1 MSDIQQHRTN
11 LSRVY
16 QNAVAPAVGLGEWIV
31 TLIVLMI
38 PLVNIIMLLVWAF
51 SSGTNPSKANFC
63 KAQLLFMLV
72 SIVIAAVLVFGMG
85 VGAASMQQ

>member
-1 MSDIQQHRTN
+1 M
-11 LSRVY
+11 Y

>member
-11 LSRVY
+11 LSPMY

>member
-1 MSDIQQHRTN
+1 MSDIQQHHTN
-11 LSRVY
+11 LPPMY
-16 QNAVAPAVGLGEWIV
+16 QNTAAPAVGLGEWIV

-63 KAQLLFMLV
+63 KAQLLLMLV
-72 SIVIAAVLVFGMG
+72 SIVIAMVLFFGMG
-85 VGAASMQQ
+85 LGAAAMQQ